1 MVFSSLTFL
10 CFFLPLTLGVYYLL
24 PKRARN
30 GVLLAASLVFY
41 AWGEPKYVLLMVLS
55 IGAKYVFGRLIGK
68 EGSRSRFWLAVSVI
82 FDLGM
87 LCLFKYT
94 DLLIATFNDLTG
106 GRLEPLGLALP
117 IGISFYTFQAM
128 SYTVDVWRGK
138 VAPQRNL
145 LDFGAY
151 IAMFPQLIAG
161 PIVRYSEVE
170 RQLKERSVTAEDF
183 AAGLC
188 RFAAGLGKK
197 VLLANQLGKLW
208 QTASSGT
215 PSALLAWLGALAFS
229 LQIYFDFSGYSDMAI
244 GLGAL
249 FGFRFPENFRHPYEA
264 DSVTEFWRRWHIT
277 LSTWFREYLYI
288 PLGGNRRG
296 LKRQLL
302 NLGIVWALTG
312 LWHGAGWNFL
322 AWGLAWFVLLALEKL
337 FLLKLMKKLPGLLR
351 HTLTLTA
358 VLLCW
363 VLFACEPSALGP
375 YLGAMFGSNGAAGG
389 MDLFWL
395 LHYGIL
401 LLVSAVG
408 CTSLVSRLSRRL
420 KAFWPK
426 AVGSLAVLAVSL
438 AFLIGDSYNP
448 FLYFRF

>member
-55 IGAKYVFGRLIGK
+55 IGANYVFGRLIGK

-215 PSALLAWLGALAFS
+215 PSACWPGWGRWPS
-229 LQIYFDFSGYSDMAI
+229 LCRSTST
-244 GLGAL
+244 
-249 FGFRFPENFRHPYEA
+249 FPATP
-264 DSVTEFWRRWHIT
+264 
-277 LSTWFREYLYI
+277 TW
-288 PLGGNRRG
+288 
-296 LKRQLL
+296 
-302 NLGIVWALTG
+302 
-312 LWHGAGWNFL
+312 
-322 AWGLAWFVLLALEKL
+322 
-337 FLLKLMKKLPGLLR
+337 
-351 HTLTLTA
+351 
-358 VLLCW
+358 
-363 VLFACEPSALGP
+363 PSA
-375 YLGAMFGSNGAAGG
+375 
-389 MDLFWL
+389 
-395 LHYGIL
+395 
-401 LLVSAVG
+401 SAP
-408 CTSLVSRLSRRL
+408 SSASASRRTS
-420 KAFWPK
+420 AIPMRPT
-426 AVGSLAVLAVSL
+426 ASRNSGADGTS
-438 AFLIGDSYNP
+438 
-448 FLYFRF
+448 R